1 VYHFEL
7 RKFPHTVSRFN
18 QSEQDVLALVVRW
31 VAEEWI
37 DVGEREWNVHE
48 TKLTVLEGPELSLP
62 EMAMNR
68 GWRNAM
74 RRSEDVTERVL
85 AAARAAGAPAAAGM
99 PRAGG
104 VSATGMAPA
113 PGAAPETGEL
123 GLLADSLGLEVLG
136 ALDAGPTPLSRVW
149 QLAHERLDG
158 RSASESLALAEL
170 AVRSLLGRGLVVL
183 QQGDAELSE
192 AALDDVQS
200 WTRDGGEAVAIA
212 RKA

>member
-18 QSEQDVLALVVRW
+18 QSEQEVLALVGRW

-48 TKLTVLEGPELSLP
+48 AKLTVLEGPELSLQ

-85 AAARAAGAPAAAGM
+85 AAARADGAPAAAGM
-99 PRAGG
+99 ARAGG

-113 PGAAPETGEL
+113 PGGTPESEL

-136 ALDAGPTPLSRVW
+136 ALDAGPAPLARVW

-158 RSASESLALAEL
+158 RPPSESLALAEL

-183 QQGDAELSE
+183 QRGDADAAE
-192 AALDDVQS
+192 AALDDVDS
-200 WTRDGGEAVAIA
+200 WTREGGQVVAIA
-212 RKA
+212 RSG